1 MHCAGFFDFIRD
13 FVYKSSLNLLEKMIK
28 KETIRY
34 QKEQLLYSSLRNIL
48 T

>member
-13 FVYKSSLNLLEKMIK
+13 FVSPLFLEKMMM
-28 KETIRY
+28 KEAIMY
-34 QKEQLLYSSLRNIL
+34 QKQQLLYSSLRNKL